1 MLTKINATD
10 FSIILKVLANGDTVF
25 FQPKTRGNIYP
36 VSAVSIQYPQHYQIS
51 YYDKITKETI
61 SKTLNPWNT
70 NAIFYV
76 DTDIEETRLELN
88 LRILESIFQDFEL
101 LDRGLVRIEEY
112 PNKTVVK
119 IEIILD
125 NIISITF
132 NDGTHLDREIE
143 QLNLI
148 IDEPT
153 EEEEEEW

>member
-10 FSIILKVLANGDTVF
+10 FSIIFKILAKGGTVM
-25 FQPKTRGNIYP
+25 FQPEPKGNIYP
-36 VSAVSIQYPQHYQIS
+36 ISAISIQYPQHYQIN
-51 YYDKITKETI
+51 YYDDVTSDTI
-61 SKTLNPWNT
+61 EKTLNPWHT
-70 NAIFYV
+70 NATFYV
-76 DTDIEETRLELN
+76 DTDTEEIKLELN

-112 PNKTVVK
+112 PGKTVIK

-125 NIISITF
+125 NIIQITF
-132 NDGTHLDREIE
+132 NDGTCLDKPAEE
-143 QLNLI
+143 LNLI